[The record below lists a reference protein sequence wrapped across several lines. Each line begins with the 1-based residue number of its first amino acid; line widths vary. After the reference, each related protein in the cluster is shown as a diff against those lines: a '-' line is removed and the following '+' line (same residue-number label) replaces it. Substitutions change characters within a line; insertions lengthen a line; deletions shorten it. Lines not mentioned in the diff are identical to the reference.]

1 MHDSAWSESR
11 VDAAHLASRAYRRV
25 VIRKRVL
32 VSGDVQG
39 VFFRDTCRRI
49 ALRQGVAGWV
59 RNLPDRRVEAVFEG
73 PAEPVRSLV
82 DWASRGPREAT
93 VAHVDV
99 QDESPEG
106 LSGFTVR
113 PTPAEQR

>member
-1 MHDSAWSESR
+1 
-11 VDAAHLASRAYRRV
+11 

-49 ALRQGVAGWV
+49 ALQRGVSGWV
-59 RNLPDRRVEAVFEG
+59 RNLPDQRVEAVFEG
-73 PAEPVRSLV
+73 PAEPVQSLV
-82 DWASRGPREAT
+82 QWASHGPRQAT

-99 QDESPEG
+99 REEPPEG

-113 PTPAEQR
+113 PTPFEQR

>member
-1 MHDSAWSESR
+1 MRASAWGESG
-11 VDAAHLASRAYRRV
+11 VNAAHLAARAYRRV

-39 VFFRDTCRRI
+39 VFFRDSCRRI
-49 ALRQGVAGWV
+49 ALQQGVAGWV

-73 PAEPVRSLV
+73 PAEPVQSLV
-82 DWASRGPREAT
+82 SWASRGPREAT

-99 QDESPEG
+99 QDEPPEG
-106 LSGFTVR
+106 LSGFAIR
-113 PTPAEQR
+113 PTPAVQR